1 MIVGLDVGTSVA
13 KAVAFDEQGETVAVE
28 ARPTRLLRPAPERV
42 EQDAGEVVACAL
54 EVLAA
59 LRSRVG
65 GELRAI
71 GITGQGDGLWL
82 LDADGAPVRPAISWM
97 DGRAGALVSGWFAD
111 GTFDALYRRT
121 GNAPFPGA
129 GAPLLAALERE
140 EPATLDR
147 AATAAHCKDVVMQR
161 LTGLRATDLSD
172 ASNLFFDPAARER
185 DGELLALLGLEH
197 RAGLLPPLPPG
208 GSLPLGALTA
218 GAAAAA
224 GLPAGLPVVAA
235 PYDLPASALGAGV
248 EAVGDGLLIAGT
260 TLACEVVT
268 DRLAHERGEPAGQ
281 TLCLA
286 DADADAAAGA
296 GARATDAIAFAEAA
310 RAARA
315 AAVRATDTA
324 SGADAAAWPAAN
336 RRWLRAMPAM
346 TGTAALDWALSLTG
360 ETHARLGALL
370 AASPP
375 GAHGVRVL
383 PLLAPAGERAPF
395 VSPDARG
402 RLDGIELGTTS
413 ADVVRAFCEGL
424 ACAARDCFEAAGL
437 TGAVAVCGG
446 GAASRAWLQ
455 LFADLV
461 QRPLRI
467 ARGPEVGARGAS
479 LAAARALGL
488 DVDPAAWTRSDE
500 WVEPDP
506 AAAEFAA
513 ARFARYR
520 QDVADARARWSSPT
534 RADVVA
540 D

>member
-13 KAVAFDEQGETVAVE
+13 KAVAFDEQGEAIAVE
-28 ARPTRLLRPAPERV
+28 ARPTRLLRPAPGRV
-42 EQDAGEVVACAL
+42 EQDTDEVVASAL

-59 LRSRVG
+59 LRARVG
-65 GELRAI
+65 GEPTAI

-82 LDADGAPVRPAISWM
+82 LDATGAPVRPAISWM

-111 GTFDALYRRT
+111 GTFDTLYRRT

-129 GAPLLAALERE
+129 GAPLLATLEHE
-140 EPATLDR
+140 EPGVLDR

-197 RAGLLPPLPPG
+197 RAGLLPPLPAG
-208 GSLPLGALTA
+208 GALPRAALTA
-218 GAAAAA
+218 AAASAA

-268 DRLAHERGEPAGQ
+268 DRLTHERGEPAGQ

-286 DADADAAAGA
+286 DAGPAG
-296 GARATDAIAFAEAA
+296 
-310 RAARA
+310 
-315 AAVRATDTA
+315 TA
-324 SGADAAAWPAAN
+324 SGWPAAN
-336 RRWLRAMPAM
+336 QRWLRAMPAM
-346 TGTAALDWALSLTG
+346 TGTAALDWALAFAG

-375 GAHGVRVL
+375 GARGVRAL

-395 VSPDARG
+395 VAPDARG

-437 TGAVAVCGG
+437 TGTVAVCGG

-455 LFADLV
+455 LFADLM

-467 ARGPEVGARGAS
+467 ARGPEVGARGAA

-488 DVDPAAWTRSDE
+488 GLDAAAWTRSDD

-506 AAAEFAA
+506 TAADFAAE
-513 ARFARYR
+513 RFARYR
-520 QDVADARARWSSPT
+520 ADVADARARWSSPA
-534 RADVVA
+534 RAGVA
-540 D
+540 AR

>member
-28 ARPTRLLRPAPERV
+28 ARPTRLLRPAPGRV
-42 EQDAGEVVACAL
+42 EQDADEVVASAL
-54 EVLAA
+54 EVLGA
-59 LRSRVG
+59 LRARVG

-71 GITGQGDGLWL
+71 GLTGQGDGLWL
-82 LDADGAPVRPAISWM
+82 LGGDGAPARPAISWM

-111 GTFDALYRRT
+111 GTFDVLYRRT

-129 GAPLLAALERE
+129 GAPLLATLERE
-140 EPATLDR
+140 EPDVLDR

-197 RAGLLPPLPPG
+197 RAGLLPPLPAG
-208 GSLPLGALTA
+208 GALPRGTLT
-218 GAAAAA
+218 AAAAEAA
-224 GLPAGLPVVAA
+224 GLAAGLPVVAA

-268 DRLAHERGEPAGQ
+268 DRLTHERGEPAGQ

-286 DADADAAAGA
+286 DAVPTAAATARGIGA
-296 GARATDAIAFAEAA
+296 TREAA
-310 RAARA
+310 AAREA
-315 AAVRATDTA
+315 AADR
-324 SGADAAAWPAAN
+324 PAAN
-336 RRWLRAMPAM
+336 QRWLRAMPAM
-346 TGTAALDWALSLTG
+346 TGTAALDWALAFTG

-375 GAHGVRVL
+375 GARGVRVL

-395 VSPDARG
+395 VAPDARG

-455 LFADLV
+455 LFADLM

-467 ARGPEVGARGAS
+467 ARGPEVGARGAA

-488 DVDPAAWTRSDE
+488 DVDAAAWTRSDD
-500 WVEPDP
+500 WVEPD
-506 AAAEFAA
+506 AAAAGFAA
-513 ARFARYR
+513 ERFARYR
-520 QDVADARARWSSPT
+520 ADIADARARWSSPT
-534 RADVVA
+534 RASVA
-540 D
+540 AG